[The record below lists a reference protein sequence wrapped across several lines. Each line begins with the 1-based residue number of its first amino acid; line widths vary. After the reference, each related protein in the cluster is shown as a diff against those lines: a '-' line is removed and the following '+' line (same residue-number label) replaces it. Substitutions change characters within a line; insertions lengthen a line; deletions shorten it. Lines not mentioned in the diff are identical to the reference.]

1 MKGDI
6 LIKGLF
12 PLGGPV
18 AKEDLVGREDFIVS
32 LVNRLLD
39 GQSVMLAGPRRIG
52 KTSLA
57 HEVLRRLKEKKVYTA
72 AVDFFRFSGRRNF
85 AVSLIDA
92 CLENR
97 TGISKTLSILRDKAK
112 ALAGGAQLAIKLAD
126 LEISFGFPE
135 KKTEDELIDYALRL
149 PGILAARDDKLMVV
163 MFDEF
168 QDARRVTD
176 TEIFKRMRAHF
187 QAQKNVTCLFLGS
200 KEGMMQ
206 TLFSERKEAFY
217 RFAAMLPIP
226 YIAEGDWIPYI
237 TQKFASRNIRT
248 DENVVKE
255 IVFLSG
261 GHPQDTMFLCSE
273 VYYTLLET
281 GDNVLTHD
289 YVRLGYSRAMLALA
303 PIFDEMLDD
312 LSARPQVRRVLHQLA
327 MGENTY
333 QEGIHPNKVK
343 RAIDNLI
350 NRAIIEKTARGSYVF
365 VEPMFQRYIL
375 QQFQ

>member
-1 MKGDI
+1 MTR
-6 LIKGLF
+6 GLF
-12 PLGGPV
+12 PVGGPV

-32 LVNRLLD
+32 LVNRLLE

-57 HEVLRRLKEKKVYTA
+57 HEVLRRLKEKGAYTA
-72 AVDFFRFSGRRNF
+72 AVDFFRFSGKRDF

-97 TGISKTLSILRDKAK
+97 TGINKTLNILRDRAK
-112 ALAGGAQLAIKLAD
+112 ALAGGAKFAIKLRD

-135 KKTEDELIDYALRL
+135 KKSDDELLDYALRL
-149 PGILAARDDKLMVV
+149 PGILAGRDDKLMVV

-168 QDARRVTD
+168 QDAPRVTD
-176 TEIFKRMRAHF
+176 AEIFKRMRAHF
-187 QAQKNVTCLFLGS
+187 QVQKGAAYLFLGS

-206 TLFSERKEAFY
+206 TLFSGRKEAFY

-226 YIAEGDWIPYI
+226 GIAEDDWVPYI
-237 TQKFASRNIRT
+237 TQKFASRNILV
-248 DENVVKE
+248 DDNVVKE
-255 IVFLSG
+255 IVHLSG

-281 GDNVLTHD
+281 GDNTLTHHH
-289 YVRLGYSRAMLALA
+289 VRLGYNRAMLALA
-303 PIFDEMLDD
+303 PIFDEVLDD
-312 LSARPQVRRVLHQLA
+312 LSARSQVRRVLHQLA
-327 MGENTY
+327 LGKNVY

-343 RAIDNLI
+343 RAIDHLI
-350 NRAIIEKTARGSYVF
+350 NRAVIEKTARGSYVF

-375 QQFQ
+375 QHFQ

>member
-1 MKGDI
+1 MTR
-6 LIKGLF
+6 GLF

-18 AKEDLVGREDFIVS
+18 AKEDLVGREDFIIS
-32 LVNRLLD
+32 LVNRLSE

-57 HEVLRRLKEKKVYTA
+57 HEVLRRLKEKGAYTA
-72 AVDFFRFSGRRNF
+72 AVDFFRFSGKRDF
-85 AVSLIDA
+85 ATSLIDA

-97 TGISKTLSILRDKAK
+97 TGINRTLNILRDRAK
-112 ALAGGAQLAIKLAD
+112 ALAGGAQFAIKLND

-135 KKTEDELIDYALRL
+135 KNSDDELLDHALRL
-149 PGILAARDDKLMVV
+149 PGVLADRDEKLMVV

-168 QDARRVTD
+168 QDASRVTD

-187 QAQKNVTCLFLGS
+187 QAQKGVAYLFLGS

-206 TLFSERKEAFY
+206 TLFSGRKEAFY
-217 RFAAMLPIP
+217 RFATMLPIP
-226 YIAEGDWIPYI
+226 GIAEDDWVPYI
-237 TQKFASRNIRT
+237 TQKFTSRNIRA
-248 DENVVKE
+248 DEDVVKE
-255 IVFLSG
+255 IVRFSG

-273 VYYTLLET
+273 VHYTLLET
-281 GDNVLTHD
+281 GDSVLTHD

-312 LSARPQVRRVLHQLA
+312 LSARHHVRRVLHQLA
-327 MGENTY
+327 VGENAY

-343 RAIDNLI
+343 RVIDHLI